1 MLCSGD
7 VYRAR
12 THGAALCR
20 NMLWEAHLT
29 LLDAALL
36 CSGDVYRARIHGAT
50 LCACKVF
57 QLHSV
62 TSMANRHKYFMDVS
76 RCLGETSLV
85 SLYIS

>member
-1 MLCSGD
+1 M
-7 VYRAR
+7 
-12 THGAALCR
+12 
-20 NMLWEAHLT
+20 
-29 LLDAALL
+29 L